1 MMFQKSPN
9 QLLVL
14 ALLAGLITGA
24 ASSGLMQ
31 NLFLDGYNPGGD
43 RFGIQTHL
51 TLSAGVA
58 FAILAPPILRWLLN
72 LPKGALIAC
81 GFASVGGMFL
91 ASEAAF
97 WTFVIT
103 DDTDNLI
110 PAYLAGSVVGSTILS
125 GAIAWAGRL
134 RNAVRVIG
142 HSVAWPTLWAAFIGT
157 YITMN
162 DAQKLFEWPN
172 DMLLFCGW
180 QAAFLGALA
189 WAMRD

>member
-1 MMFQKSPN
+1 MMLQKSPN
-9 QLLVL
+9 QLMVL
-14 ALLAGLITGA
+14 ALLAGLFTGA

-31 NLFLDGYNPGGD
+31 NLFPGGHNPGGD

-58 FAILAPPILRWLLN
+58 FAILAPLALHWLLR
-72 LPKGALIAC
+72 LPKSALIAC
-81 GFASVGGMFL
+81 GLASIGGMFL

-97 WTFVIT
+97 WTFVAT
-103 DDTDNLI
+103 DDTKNVI

-125 GAIAWAGRL
+125 GAIVWAGRL
-134 RNAVRVIG
+134 RNVGRVIG
-142 HSVAWPTLWAAFIGT
+142 HCVAWPTLWAALIGS

-162 DAQKLFEWPN
+162 DAQKLLEWPN

-180 QAAFLGALA
+180 QAAFLGALT
-189 WAMRD
+189 WALRD

>member
-1 MMFQKSPN
+1 MHGLQQKP
-9 QLLVL
+9 LII
-14 ALLAGLITGA
+14 ALLTGLITGA

-31 NLFLDGYNPGGD
+31 NLFLGGYNPGGD

-58 FAILAPPILRWLLN
+58 FAILAPFALRWLLH
-72 LPKGALIAC
+72 LPKAALIAC
-81 GFASVGGMFL
+81 GLASIGGMFL

-125 GAIAWAGRL
+125 GAIVWAGRL
-134 RNAVRVIG
+134 PNVGRVIG
-142 HSVAWPTLWAAFIGT
+142 HCIAWPTLWAAFT
-157 YITMN
+157 SVYVTMN
-162 DAQKLFEWPN
+162 DAQKLLEWPN

-180 QAAFLGALA
+180 QAAFLGALT
-189 WAMRD
+189 WATRD